1 MNGHKIE
8 DDDEVGKVMQLIFFS
23 KMDLSFLFNTKL
35 FDHNFRYVP
44 HWISLITVEQKILRN
59 WTINADFVQ
68 ADTAMGEEDE
78 FLMHQSSSGDLSDLL
93 ELPVKLERFD
103 P

>member
-1 MNGHKIE
+1 MPIYNL
-8 DDDEVGKVMQLIFFS
+8 VLV
-23 KMDLSFLFNTKL
+23 
-35 FDHNFRYVP
+35 
-44 HWISLITVEQKILRN
+44 
-59 WTINADFVQ
+59 VQ
-68 ADTAMGEEDE
+68 VDTAMGEEDE